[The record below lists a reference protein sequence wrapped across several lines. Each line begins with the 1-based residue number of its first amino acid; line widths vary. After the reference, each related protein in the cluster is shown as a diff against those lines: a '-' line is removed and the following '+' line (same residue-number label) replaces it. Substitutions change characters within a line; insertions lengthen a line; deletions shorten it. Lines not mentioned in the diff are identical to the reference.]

1 MGTPVFQ
8 LNSSSNRRLPDNE
21 WLDDCIQ
28 AALCRGSTP
37 TAAQRKQA
45 RIRLLGIARYQSQLA
60 PLDKKNSAAQDSS
73 YRLMIAVGA
82 VCRWTFGLLRSC
94 FVNDAPYHRANGTSV
109 RGRRRIF
116 SELGYLEFAPMI

>member
-1 MGTPVFQ
+1 MGIPVFQ
-8 LNSSSNRRLPDNE
+8 LNSSSNRRLPDDK

-28 AALCRGSTP
+28 AALYSGSTP

-60 PLDKKNSAAQDSS
+60 PLDKENSAAQDSS
-73 YRLMIAVGA
+73 YMLMIAIGA
-82 VCRWTFGLLRSC
+82 VCRRTFGLLQSC
-94 FVNDAPYHRANGTSV
+94 FMNDAPYHRANDTSV

-116 SELGYLEFAPMI
+116 SELTYLEFAPMI